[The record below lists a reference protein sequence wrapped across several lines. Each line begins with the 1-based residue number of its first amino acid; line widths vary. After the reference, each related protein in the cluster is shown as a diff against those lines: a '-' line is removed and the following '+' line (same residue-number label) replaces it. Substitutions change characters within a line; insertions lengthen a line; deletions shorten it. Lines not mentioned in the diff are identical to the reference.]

1 MAGVSINPMQTTN
14 AAGLFG
20 IKSQGWYQGVALD
33 DPATR
38 YALAGGYVASSET
51 LPMWGGLAIT
61 ELVPGLVAR
70 PVGSIVKRAT
80 ALGNLTGFTVFNQ
93 ANNGIVTSQSTV
105 PTMSSDMSV
114 SFYRL
119 GSRARIPLPVSAAV
133 IALQADGLAVNH
145 PLVWNFTAGEID
157 VFSTISTAA
166 DSTALAYS
174 STTGLVTATTAAA
187 HGLSVGSFVTVS
199 GAEPAQY
206 NGTVQVTS
214 VPSTTTF
221 TYVPVSTPTA
231 AAATTQG
238 SIGVTT
244 ESDVVLDVQ
253 ILGIMEGNCKVVSY
267 DADDNEATWL
277 TNGNLALIRI

>member
-20 IKSQGWYQGVALD
+20 VKSQGWYQGVALD

-38 YALAGGYVASSET
+38 YALAGGYVDSTET
-51 LPMWGGLAIT
+51 LPIWGGLAIT

-70 PVGSIVKRAT
+70 PVGSKIRRAVSLAT
-80 ALGNLTGFTVFNQ
+80 LTGFTVFNQ
-93 ANNGIVTSQSTV
+93 ANNGIVTPQSPV
-105 PTMSSDMSV
+105 PTMSQDMSV

-133 IALQADGLAVNH
+133 IALQAGGLAVNH
-145 PLVWNFTAGEID
+145 PLVWNFATGQID
-157 VFSTISTAA
+157 VFSTIGTAA

-174 STTGLVTATTAAA
+174 ADTGLVTATTAAA
-187 HGLSVGSFVTVS
+187 HGLSVGSFVTITN
-199 GAEPAQY
+199 AAPAGY
-206 NGTVQVTS
+206 NGTVQVQS

-221 TYVPVSTPTA
+221 TYKPVSTPSA

-253 ILGIMEGNCKVVSY
+253 ILGITEGNCKVVSY
-267 DADDNEATWL
+267 DATKNEATWL